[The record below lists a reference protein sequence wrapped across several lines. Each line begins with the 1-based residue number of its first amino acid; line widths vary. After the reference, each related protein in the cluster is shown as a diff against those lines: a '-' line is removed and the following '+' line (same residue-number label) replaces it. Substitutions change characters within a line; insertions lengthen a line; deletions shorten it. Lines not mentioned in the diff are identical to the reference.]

1 LLQVENK
8 LSLHS
13 LYKRGEIEWEF
24 SSAGSEHLPYKQRV
38 GGSNPSTPTSSLE
51 FIRGFFVSKG
61 QGFSHNSTGL
71 TSTACLEG
79 IRYFFALI
87 FLSFMC
93 CSFYILFSASRNAFY
108 VGHTCDDLS
117 ERLRKHNSN
126 HKGFIGV
133 NVDWEVVYFES
144 FPDKSTAYKRER
156 EVNSWKSR
164 KKLMELIVRKV

>member
-1 LLQVENK
+1 MNG
-8 LSLHS
+8 SLAQLVQS
-13 LYKRGEIEWEF
+13 ICLTSRGSGVRIPQLPQETSKKFEVFFVSIGSGF
-24 SSAGSEHLPYKQRV
+24 SCNSTE
-38 GGSNPSTPTSSLE
+38 STPTS
-51 FIRGFFVSKG
+51 
-61 QGFSHNSTGL
+61 
-71 TSTACLEG
+71 CLEV
-79 IRYFFALI
+79 IRFFWLI

-126 HKGFIGV
+126 HKGFTGV

-156 EVNSWKSR
+156 EVKSWKSR

>member
-1 LLQVENK
+1 MRIEN
-8 LSLHS
+8 
-13 LYKRGEIEWEF
+13 
-24 SSAGSEHLPYKQRV
+24 
-38 GGSNPSTPTSSLE
+38 LE
-51 FIRGFFVSKG
+51 MGLFF
-61 QGFSHNSTGL
+61 L
-71 TSTACLEG
+71 TSRGSGVRIPQLPHQASKFSGLFC
-79 IRYFFALI
+79 FI

-126 HKGFIGV
+126 HKGFTGV
-133 NVDWEVVYFES
+133 NVDWKVVYFES

-156 EVNSWKSR
+156 EVKSWKSR

>member
-1 LLQVENK
+1 MGLFFLT
-8 LSLHS
+8 S
-13 LYKRGEIEWEF
+13 RGSGVRIPQLPHQIPNF
-24 SSAGSEHLPYKQRV
+24 S
-38 GGSNPSTPTSSLE
+38 
-51 FIRGFFVSKG
+51 GFFFV
-61 QGFSHNSTGL
+61 
-71 TSTACLEG
+71 
-79 IRYFFALI
+79 LI

-126 HKGFIGV
+126 HKGFTGV

-156 EVNSWKSR
+156 EVKSWKSR
-164 KKLMELIVRKV
+164 KKLMELILRKV

>member
-1 LLQVENK
+1 MKIWKIVFFSLQAAG
-8 LSLHS
+8 
-13 LYKRGEIEWEF
+13 RGF
-24 SSAGSEHLPYKQRV
+24 SR
-38 GGSNPSTPTSSLE
+38 NPTGSTPTSSPE
-51 FIRGFFVSKG
+51 IFGIFF
-61 QGFSHNSTGL
+61 
-71 TSTACLEG
+71 C
-79 IRYFFALI
+79 LI

-117 ERLRKHNSN
+117 ERLRKHNSK
-126 HKGFIGV
+126 HKGFTGV

-156 EVNSWKSR
+156 EVKSWKSR

>member
-1 LLQVENK
+1 MKNN

-13 LYKRGEIEWEF
+13 LYKRGTQKKWEF

-38 GGSNPSTPTSSLE
+38 GGSNPSTPTSSPE
-51 FIRGFFVSKG
+51 EIRD
-61 QGFSHNSTGL
+61 FS
-71 TSTACLEG
+71 C
-79 IRYFFALI
+79 LI

-126 HKGFIGV
+126 HKGFTGV

-144 FPDKSTAYKRER
+144 FPDKSMAYKRER
-156 EVNSWKSR
+156 EVKSWKSR